1 MTQTPIDYRP
11 AATLHR
17 PDDPDILRREAG
29 HLIAL
34 GLTHDDVAACLGLT
48 KAAVR
53 QLLNPSSTE
62 RNTQ

>member
-17 PDDPDILRREAG
+17 PDDPRALRREAE
-29 HLIAL
+29 HLLSI
-34 GLTHDDVAACLGLT
+34 GLTCDDIAACFGLT